1 MLIIWVPFLFPFQSD
16 IITQAKN
23 DDGTDGT
30 DFSLK
35 DSCFIQ
41 GDYTFSQVFLHPS
54 TKISSETSNFAKND
68 DPGLCNTF
76 YEDEISSCINDDNE
90 SCTGTCRKFE
100 NKGTCGLSTVIPTAS
115 PTISSAPSHSI
126 PGITIID
133 NVDIGGDSETTVGT
147 IINGVQGAETIPTSS
162 GFTFGT
168 SEIIICSLFLA
179 FAVILLIVFYN
190 YRRVDRDPNFIERRL
205 SRRLSSKLFCK
216 SLEIHRPLLSYCNLH
231 ECLSNDCSF

>member
-1 MLIIWVPFLFPFQSD
+1 MVDNLFYDNDASYNIAMLGGLLNTKRCVFERNSVHSE

-54 TKISSETSNFAKND
+54 TKVSSEKSNFAKND
-68 DPGLCNTF
+68 NSGLCNLF
-76 YEDEISSCINDDNE
+76 YEDEISSCINDDNNA
-90 SCTGTCRKFE
+90 CTGTCTKFE

-126 PGITIID
+126 SGIAMID
-133 NVDIGGDSETTVGT
+133 DVDVGSDGESSIST
-147 IINGVQGAETIPTSS
+147 IINGVQGAETAPTKS
-162 GFTFGT
+162 GFTFGK
-168 SEIIICSLFLA
+168 SEIIICSLFVA
-179 FAVILLIVFYN
+179 FAVILLIVVYN
-190 YRRVDRDPNFIERRL
+190 YRKVDRDPNFIGRRL
-205 SRRLSSKLFCK
+205 SRRLSSKLFC
-216 SLEIHRPLLSYCNLH
+216 
-231 ECLSNDCSF
+231 